1 MAGGKKELAALAN
14 VNYRTMSDVL
24 QPNPLSRSAAR
35 PTIMKLPTPVR
46 VRAPG
51 RRGDIASVKDALGF
65 IDRDLPAELARLP
78 RWTFAHAL
86 LLEAERTGKSRD
98 LKAAVRQL
106 RQALSNE
113 KWLEEEDAKNP

>member
-1 MAGGKKELAALAN
+1 
-14 VNYRTMSDVL
+14 MSDVL
-24 QPNPLSRSAAR
+24 PPDEPSRPAAR
-35 PTIMKLPTPVR
+35 QPIVKFPTPVR

-51 RRGDIASVKDALGF
+51 RRGEIASIKDALGF

-106 RQALSNE
+106 RQALGNE
-113 KWLEEEDAKNP
+113 RWLEEDES

>member
-1 MAGGKKELAALAN
+1 
-14 VNYRTMSDVL
+14 MSDVL
-24 QPNPLSRSAAR
+24 QPNESSRPAAR
-35 PTIMKLPTPVR
+35 QPIMNFPTPVR

-51 RRGDIASVKDALGF
+51 RRSEIASVKDALGF
-65 IDRDLPAELARLP
+65 IDRDLPVELVRLP

-113 KWLEEEDAKNP
+113 KWLEEEDEAKGS

>member
-1 MAGGKKELAALAN
+1 
-14 VNYRTMSDVL
+14 MSDVL
-24 QPNPLSRSAAR
+24 QPNESSLPAAR
-35 PTIMKLPTPVR
+35 HATMKFPTPVR
-46 VRAPG
+46 VRVPG
-51 RRGDIASVKDALGF
+51 HRGEIASIKDALGF
-65 IDRDLPAELARLP
+65 IDQNLPAELARLP

-113 KWLEEEDAKNP
+113 KWLEEDDDA

>member
-1 MAGGKKELAALAN
+1 
-14 VNYRTMSDVL
+14 MSDIL
-24 QPNPLSRSAAR
+24 QPDELRRPAAR
-35 PTIMKLPTPVR
+35 QAIMKLPTPVR

-51 RRGDIASVKDALGF
+51 RRGEIASTKDALGF
-65 IDRDLPAELARLP
+65 IDRQLPSELARLP

-98 LKAAVRQL
+98 LKAAARQF

-113 KWLEEEDAKNP
+113 KWLEEEEERKNS

>member
-1 MAGGKKELAALAN
+1 
-14 VNYRTMSDVL
+14 MSDVL
-24 QPNPLSRSAAR
+24 EPNPPSRPPSR
-35 PTIMKLPTPVR
+35 QTIMKLPTPIR

-51 RRGDIASVKDALGF
+51 RRGEIASTKDALGF
-65 IDRDLPAELARLP
+65 IDCQLSSELARLP

-98 LKAAVRQL
+98 LKAAARQL

-113 KWLEEEDAKNP
+113 RWLEEEEEGKNP

>member
-1 MAGGKKELAALAN
+1 MSN
-14 VNYRTMSDVL
+14 VLDPSE
-24 QPNPLSRSAAR
+24 LSRPAAR
-35 PTIMKLPTPVR
+35 QAIMKLSAPVR

-51 RRGDIASVKDALGF
+51 RRCEIASIKDALGF
-65 IDRDLPAELARLP
+65 IDRDLPSELARLP

-113 KWLEEEDAKNP
+113 KWLEEDEAKNP

>member
-1 MAGGKKELAALAN
+1 MPDL
-14 VNYRTMSDVL
+14 L
-24 QPNPLSRSAAR
+24 QPNESSPPAPRRA
-35 PTIMKLPTPVR
+35 IMKLPTSVR

-51 RRGDIASVKDALGF
+51 RRGEIASVKDALGF

-113 KWLEEEDAKNP
+113 KWLEEAEDEAKTL

>member
-1 MAGGKKELAALAN
+1 
-14 VNYRTMSDVL
+14 MSDVL
-24 QPNPLSRSAAR
+24 QPNESSRLAAR
-35 PTIMKLPTPVR
+35 QPIMKLPTPVR

-51 RRGDIASVKDALGF
+51 RRGEIPSVKDALGF
-65 IDRDLPAELARLP
+65 IDRLPAELKRLP

-106 RQALSNE
+106 RQALGNE
-113 KWLEEEDAKNP
+113 KWLEENEEAKNP